1 MTTTTLPTH
10 DLCED
15 HSPADF
21 MDPFAGQIQEFRDSG
36 TATKIV
42 ETQAQLFDG
51 DRISVPTYVNE
62 FWTARQ
68 RQASSLHGVSY
79 RACSKPQLPRFFIQR
94 LTQPGDV
101 VYDPFMGRG
110 TTPVEASSHP
120 GSAKLLN
127 RSNRTTNVETAMIC
141 DGFVSGSSF
150 TLRSRRLV
158 RCCLLP
164 SGCGNSASHRT
175 PFDRATRAANRPR
188 SPHRRLSSSRGPPRL
203 APHSTVLERQ

>member
-79 RACSKPQLPRFFIQR
+79 RACSSPSCRASSSNVSRNPVTWCMIRSWGGEQLRWKPV
-94 LTQPGDV
+94 LTQ
-101 VYDPFMGRG
+101 
-110 TTPVEASSHP
+110 
-120 GSAKLLN
+120 
-127 RSNRTTNVETAMIC
+127 
-141 DGFVSGSSF
+141 
-150 TLRSRRLV
+150 V
-158 RCCLLP
+158 RQSC
-164 SGCGNSASHRT
+164 
-175 PFDRATRAANRPR
+175 
-188 SPHRRLSSSRGPPRL
+188 
-203 APHSTVLERQ
+203 